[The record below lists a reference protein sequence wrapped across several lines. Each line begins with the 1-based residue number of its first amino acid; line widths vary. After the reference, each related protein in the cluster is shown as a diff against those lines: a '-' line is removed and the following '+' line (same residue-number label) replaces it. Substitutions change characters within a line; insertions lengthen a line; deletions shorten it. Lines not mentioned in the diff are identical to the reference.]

1 MITFHP
7 VEIDSD
13 LDRNNPLYV
22 GNFFK
27 LKGMWWKKRKQRQGL
42 ILSIASAW
50 YRLMKSNP
58 SAPGFI
64 NEEVLITSLTKQ
76 VGDARAI
83 LEHFFDI
90 TRIGFNFG
98 DGNKSPTLIS
108 PKKLDKDIVRVIR
121 DIIDTVRFAPGPQ
134 PILENLTKST
144 VEVQKHRDFFIRQ
157 GLKKTNREDLLPAVN
172 WLLLQEYPLTF
183 FYARAGTLLERDKSV
198 WPIKSIE
205 MWPGWLRAEL
215 FGTVV
220 DIENAYCQFVVK
232 KLEEKYKDNP
242 TRLELKYPDLL
253 RSDRDKQNF
262 RDELCRDYLKLE
274 LNDENNKVVKKLIM
288 SIANG
293 SNATPMLMVN
303 GSNRSEAVRIVREA
317 APNLSSLELLK
328 VGARLSIITKQF
340 RGAKRDL
347 CIFLLGAKP
356 SRENQKRIYKMYFS
370 WEREARHSI
379 WKACNNTGL
388 HLHDAVEGVI
398 TNLTNT
404 ELITLIA
411 HKTSVRVS
419 VDSPN
424 TTN

>member
-121 DIIDTVRFAPGPQ
+121 DIIDTVRFAPP
-134 PILENLTKST
+134 
-144 VEVQKHRDFFIRQ
+144 
-157 GLKKTNREDLLPAVN
+157 
-172 WLLLQEYPLTF
+172 
-183 FYARAGTLLERDKSV
+183 
-198 WPIKSIE
+198 
-205 MWPGWLRAEL
+205 
-215 FGTVV
+215 
-220 DIENAYCQFVVK
+220 
-232 KLEEKYKDNP
+232 
-242 TRLELKYPDLL
+242 
-253 RSDRDKQNF
+253 
-262 RDELCRDYLKLE
+262 
-274 LNDENNKVVKKLIM
+274 
-288 SIANG
+288 
-293 SNATPMLMVN
+293 
-303 GSNRSEAVRIVREA
+303 EA
-317 APNLSSLELLK
+317 NLS
-328 VGARLSIITKQF
+328 
-340 RGAKRDL
+340 
-347 CIFLLGAKP
+347 
-356 SRENQKRIYKMYFS
+356 
-370 WEREARHSI
+370 
-379 WKACNNTGL
+379 
-388 HLHDAVEGVI
+388 
-398 TNLTNT
+398 
-404 ELITLIA
+404 
-411 HKTSVRVS
+411 
-419 VDSPN
+419 
-424 TTN
+424 